1 MLWLYRIL
9 FLPVLAVL
17 SPYYVV
23 RMRRRGG
30 YAHRFGERFGS
41 LPALPPPASG
51 VRRLW
56 VQAVSVGEVLA
67 VGPLL
72 EAWSRDPSL
81 EVVLTTTTST
91 GMALAEERYSR
102 WTRAR
107 AYFPIDAWPCSR
119 RAWSRLRP
127 DLAVLVEGELWPEHL
142 AQARFRGVPV
152 VCLNARM
159 SDRSF
164 RRLRRLRPV
173 ARPLL
178 AGLSRVL
185 AGSGMDAARFREV
198 GVPAAAVRTTGN
210 LKFDVTIPRLSAGER
225 NGLRASLG
233 LPEGESVLLGSS
245 TWPGEEAALL
255 QAFAGLRR
263 AGLPGRLLL
272 VPRHAERRQEV
283 IALLEASGLSHHVRS
298 RGAAGGAV
306 DVALADTTGE
316 LRALTQLG
324 DVVFVGKSL
333 PPHHEGQT
341 PIEAASLGK
350 PLLFGPRLSNFR
362 DAAQQL
368 VAAGA
373 ARSVANAGDL
383 EAEVRALWQAPERR
397 RTMAA
402 GALQWHAAN
411 QGALARTLAE
421 VAALL
426 DSTPAR

>member
-1 MLWLYRIL
+1 MLWLYRLL

-17 SPYYVV
+17 SPYYLL

-30 YAHRFGERFGS
+30 YAHRFGERFGRV
-41 LPALPPPASG
+41 PELPPPPPG

-56 VQAVSVGEVLA
+56 VQAVSVGEILA

-72 EAWSRDPSL
+72 EAWARDPSI

-91 GMALAEERYSR
+91 GMALAEERYAR

-119 RAWSRLRP
+119 RAWSRIRP

-142 AQARFRGVPV
+142 AQARRRGVPV

-173 ARPLL
+173 VRPLL
-178 AGLSRVL
+178 GGLVRVL
-185 AGSGMDAARFREV
+185 AGSGVDAARFRDI

-210 LKFDVTIPRLSAGER
+210 LKFDVAFPLLSVEERARLSA
-225 NGLRASLG
+225 SLG
-233 LPEGESVLLGSS
+233 FPEDEPVLLGSS
-245 TWPGEEAALL
+245 TWPGEEEALVR
-255 QAFAGLRR
+255 AFAGLRR
-263 AGLPGRLLL
+263 SGARARLLL

-283 IALLEASGLSHHVRS
+283 IEVLAASGLSYHVRS
-298 RGAAGGAV
+298 RGPAPGGM
-306 DVALADTTGE
+306 DIALADTTGE
-316 LRALTQLG
+316 LRALTQLAE
-324 DVVFVGKSL
+324 VVFIGKSL

-362 DAAQQL
+362 DAAAQL

-373 ARSVANAGDL
+373 ARSVASAAEL
-383 EAEVRALWQAPERR
+383 EAAVQTLWQAPEQRL
-397 RTMAA
+397 TMAA
-402 GALQWHAAN
+402 AARAWHGAN
-411 QGALARTLAE
+411 RGALARTLTE
-421 VAALL
+421 V
-426 DSTPAR
+426 STVLAGG